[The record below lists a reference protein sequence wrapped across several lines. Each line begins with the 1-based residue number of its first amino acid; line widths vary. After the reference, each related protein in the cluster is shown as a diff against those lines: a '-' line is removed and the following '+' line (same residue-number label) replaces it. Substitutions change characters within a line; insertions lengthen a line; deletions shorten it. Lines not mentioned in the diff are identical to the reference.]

1 MLVKPNLQHQ
11 ATAEAI
17 IKIQEKLPL
26 VHKKVFSFELDEN
39 VEPSRFVV
47 ALMEMC
53 AQFNE
58 QRKSSTSMRK

>member
-11 ATAEAI
+11 ATTQGV

-26 VHKKVFSFELDEN
+26 ANKNMFAFKLDGN
-39 VEPSRFVV
+39 VEPSIFVV

-58 QRKSSTSMRK
+58 

>member
-11 ATAEAI
+11 ATTQGV

-26 VHKKVFSFELDEN
+26 AHKNMFAFKLDGN
-39 VEPSRFVV
+39 VEPSIFVV

-58 QRKSSTSMRK
+58 